1 VVVRE
6 DFNQSLAKRLVRDI
20 EKVLQELEALPPNL
34 VREVTTSLVESC
46 PQLIKENK
54 DIDVVKL
61 KSSHLFHEIVNSRKA
76 NSRKAVKA
84 WKKFVAQKPNRS
96 CLKPYSDYY
105 LSS

>member
-6 DFNQSLAKRLVRDI
+6 DFNQSLAERLVRDI

-34 VREVTTSLVESC
+34 VREVTTSLVESR

-61 KSSHLFHEIVNSRKA
+61 KSSHVFHEIVNSC
-76 NSRKAVKA
+76 KAVKA